1 VGAPVSAGQIEA
13 VDAKP
18 AVEPVETLATALRAG
33 SLRASEIVGGGLSLI
48 FVCAGGE
55 PQTPP
60 QLRAAAGFASPEEA
74 RIGAVAVEN
83 MVGEAMETTQ
93 AQTGKAEVSLGDRGN
108 GGLWVAPIAYEGR
121 IHGALAVASPEEI
134 AEATV
139 EELWT
144 LVRFIGLRLD
154 HHMLLTRITRLE
166 SRADEKNRVEVERSD
181 EILKL
186 SEALFAQD
194 IELLR
199 SSEKLGKVEK
209 LKHDFIEKMSRELR
223 TPLNGIIE
231 SIISVLAGE
240 NENLSEPAKEN
251 LRHALDDGTS
261 FLRTLQ
267 NILDLWRIKQGE
279 LPIEVQEVN
288 FREVVEEAIFSVQDT
303 LGEKPVS
310 IEKRISEP
318 LPKIRADLAKL
329 NQILFLLLDN
339 AAKFTPEGTIEIG
352 VEVRDDRLNCEIR
365 DSGIGIC
372 PDDQQFIF
380 DEFYQVDALSSNK
393 YRGAGL
399 GLALVR
405 DLLNLLDGE
414 MTLSSEV
421 GRGTTVTFEVP
432 VEVVR

>member
-1 VGAPVSAGQIEA
+1 VSTGQ
-13 VDAKP
+13 
-18 AVEPVETLATALRAG
+18 VEPEESTPAIEGVETLAATLRQA
-33 SLRASEIVGGGLSLI
+33 SLRAAEMVGEGLSLI
-48 FVCAGGE
+48 FVWSPNKPAE
-55 PQTPP
+55 PPR
-60 QLRAAAGFASPEEA
+60 LRAAAGFASPEAA
-74 RIGAVAVEN
+74 RLGAAAVEA
-83 MVGEAMETTQ
+83 MVREAIETGQ
-93 AQTGKAEVSLGDRGN
+93 VQSGRAEVSLADRGDC
-108 GGLWVAPIAYEGR
+108 GLWVTPIAFEGR
-121 IHGALAVASPEEI
+121 IHGALALASPAEI
-134 AEATV
+134 AEEAISK
-139 EELWT
+139 L
-144 LVRFIGLRLD
+144 LALAQLIGVRLD
-154 HHMLLTRITRLE
+154 HRMLITKMGSLE
-166 SRADEKNRVEVERSD
+166 SRAQEKLRAEEDKSD

-240 NENLSEPAKEN
+240 NESLSEAAKES
-251 LRHALDDGTS
+251 LRHALDDGTA

-279 LPIEVQEVN
+279 LPIEGQEVN

-303 LGEKPVS
+303 LGDKPVS
-310 IEKRISEP
+310 IEKRIIEP

-339 AAKFTPEGTIEIG
+339 AAKFTSEGTIQIG
-352 VEVRDDRLNCEIR
+352 VEVQEDRLSCEIR

-414 MTLSSEV
+414 MSLSSEV
-421 GRGTTVTFEVP
+421 GRGTTVTFHVP
-432 VEVVR
+432 VEVAG